1 MGVSAR
7 QPAHQASL
15 TNGVVLGR
23 LVQRHR
29 AGGRVARRACGV
41 DNILYRKVK
50 QRSVESRGCSTHTSV
65 RYHIA
70 AALVLALAVLAGC
83 AKREEQ
89 RLQPKAPVAP
99 QAGHAETGVTGHAQQ
114 GAGVAED
121 AAPSHR
127 RTPALT
133 EQEKVVAALAQQQ
146 KVMKALDYARA
157 QSADLLTLSNML
169 ADVSS
174 KDIMAVVVPMQQ
186 NCEYAD
192 KETQAIMKIYEVVRA
207 RGAPGW
213 AVLFCTLQLS
223 RFERDSMTKEGFE
236 RGVAMLREC
245 TLSANPS
252 KTEKQTYATI
262 QISLLGILEHDPPEQ
277 LKQIERI
284 EHMVRE
290 GFKEFPQQPL
300 EYMVLEKAS
309 CYYWLGRDE
318 EARAL
323 IEGLY
328 QRYKAG
334 TLSPDMS
341 IVFDKGLEHA
351 IAFRRDNAK
360 FNRKVHDN
368 AAQGKAFWED

>member
-1 MGVSAR
+1 
-7 QPAHQASL
+7 
-15 TNGVVLGR
+15 
-23 LVQRHR
+23 
-29 AGGRVARRACGV
+29 
-41 DNILYRKVK
+41 
-50 QRSVESRGCSTHTSV
+50 
-65 RYHIA
+65 
-70 AALVLALAVLAGC
+70 
-83 AKREEQ
+83 
-89 RLQPKAPVAP
+89 
-99 QAGHAETGVTGHAQQ
+99 
-114 GAGVAED
+114 
-121 AAPSHR
+121 
-127 RTPALT
+127 
-133 EQEKVVAALAQQQ
+133 VVA
-146 KVMKALDYARA
+146 
-157 QSADLLTLSNML
+157 
-169 ADVSS
+169 
-174 KDIMAVVVPMQQ
+174 PMQQ

-192 KETQAIMKIYEVVRA
+192 KETQAIMKIYELVRA
-207 RGAPGW
+207 RGEPGW

-236 RGVAMLREC
+236 RGVAMLLEC

-252 KTEKQTYATI
+252 KTEKQTFATI

-284 EHMVRE
+284 ERMVRE

-351 IAFRRDNAK
+351 IAFHRDNAK

-368 AAQGKAFWED
+368 AVQGKAFWED